1 VKYMSEN
8 DVFVDIWDGDSLLH
22 IGVCAIPLK
31 AILRQGR
38 DAVTIDE
45 DIDIIWTDVI
55 LYFNY
60 RTRSAM
66 IKP

>member
-1 VKYMSEN
+1 MSEN

-55 LYFNY
+55 L
-60 RTRSAM
+60 
-66 IKP
+66 